1 MRYRCTTSSGA
12 SAPLMAQRLPMGPKA
27 PAPPPLC
34 SGGVPPTAARQRPQ
48 AAARPRAA
56 APPAW
61 TSIPGDMR
69 FLLPQG
75 GR

>member
-1 MRYRCTTSSGA
+1 MRYRCTISSGA
-12 SAPLMAQRLPMGPKA
+12 SASLMAQRPPMGPKA
-27 PAPPPLC
+27 PAPPPLR
-34 SGGVPPTAARQRPQ
+34 SGGGPPTAARQRPQ

-56 APPAW
+56 PPAW
-61 TSIPGDMR
+61 MSIPGDMQ